1 MPADVAAGKPFR
13 NDASPPSPWPAVPPS
28 SLNLT
33 HPPTPATADLD
44 EPIELG
50 DMRHDH
56 IDADAN
62 QPLISG
68 PGDAPHLTNSRQP
81 VKVTLRTAGPV
92 IRFLTLSAGIS
103 GLLFGFDTGV
113 ISSTLVSIGTDL
125 SNRPLTTT
133 DKSIVT
139 AITSLFALLSAPSTG
154 FFADR
159 YGRKSVILVPAM
171 LFAFG
176 AVIQA
181 LATYVWIMAAGRALV
196 GAAVGVASGAVP
208 LYITELAPAELR
220 GRLVTIQSLFIT
232 GGQVV
237 AYLIG
242 WGFASFPHGWRYM
255 VGVGAVPAL
264 LQLVLLFWMP
274 ETPRW
279 LLQTGEDHRA
289 RQVLQDVYATLPA
302 SDRDMVVQ
310 HVLTSI
316 QAEIQA
322 EDKAMQGFSTSSNDS
337 NRFRDATNE
346 LIAVPANRRA
356 LIIACMLQALQQ
368 LCGFNSLMYFSATIF
383 AMVGFTS
390 PIGTSLSVALTNFIF
405 TIVAF
410 AFIDTVGR
418 RRILLWTIP
427 FMVLSLL
434 ACSFSFE
441 FIPTNDSETAVAAQ
455 TGSASWPIVLLF
467 SLIGYVAAYATGLG
481 VVPWQQSELFPLRVR
496 SVGSGASTAV
506 NWSSNFIIGMTFLP
520 MMNFLGPSITFASY
534 AMICAFGW
542 VMIWKIYP
550 ETAGLELEGISELLH
565 DGWGVEDN
573 VKLNMP
579 KRLRSPLRE
588 NGHIFNTPVN
598 LHLTLFTQPTHS
610 LATQVVDSFL
620 VHELSTK
627 MVLKLGFAITDEARL
642 PNSRELLPAKV

>member
-1 MPADVAAGKPFR
+1 MPADVAAGKAFR
-13 NDASPPSPWPAVPPS
+13 NNASPPRPS
-28 SLNLT
+28 SGIPSSSVN
-33 HPPTPATADLD
+33 HPRSPTIPAADLD
-44 EPIELG
+44 ESIELG

-56 IDADAN
+56 IDSDVN

-68 PGDAPHLTNSRQP
+68 PGHASHPTDSRQP
-81 VKVTLRTAGPV
+81 VHVTLRNAGPV

-125 SNRPLTTT
+125 SDRPLTTT

-139 AITSLFALLSAPSTG
+139 AITSLSALLSAPSTG

-159 YGRKSVILVPAM
+159 YGRKSVIFVPAM
-171 LFAFG
+171 LFALG

-181 LATYVWIMAAGRALV
+181 VATYVWTMAAGRALV

-220 GRLVTIQSLFIT
+220 GRLVAIQSLFIT

-242 WGFASFPHGWRYM
+242 WGFAALPHGWRYM

-264 LQLVLLFWMP
+264 LQLVLLFRMP

-279 LLQTGEDHRA
+279 LLQSGKDSRA
-289 RQVLQDVYATLPA
+289 RQVLQDVYATLPE
-302 SDRDMVVQ
+302 SDRDIVVQ
-310 HVLTSI
+310 HVLANI

-322 EDKAMQGFSTSSNDS
+322 EDKALQGLSTSSDDS
-337 NRFRDATNE
+337 NRFRNATNE
-346 LIAVPANRRA
+346 LLTSPSNRRA

-368 LCGFNSLMYFSATIF
+368 LCGFNSLMYFSATIL
-383 AMVGFTS
+383 AMVGFAS
-390 PIGTSLSVALTNFIF
+390 PIGTSLSVALTNFVF

-418 RRILLWTIP
+418 RKILLWTIP
-427 FMVLSLL
+427 FMVIGLV
-434 ACSFSFE
+434 ACSFSFK
-441 FIPTNDSETAVAAQ
+441 FIPTNDSETAGSTQ
-455 TGSASWPIVLLF
+455 TGSAFWSIVLLF

-520 MMNFLGPSITFASY
+520 MMNYIGASMTFASY

-542 VMIWKIYP
+542 VVIWKIYP
-550 ETAGLELEGISELLH
+550 ETAGLELEGISELLQ
-565 DGWGVEDN
+565 DGWGVTDST
-573 VKLNMP
+573 
-579 KRLRSPLRE
+579 RAFRE
-588 NGHIFNTPVN
+588 RRRFALEREHDD
-598 LHLTLFTQPTHS
+598 HS
-610 LATQVVDSFL
+610 
-620 VHELSTK
+620 
-627 MVLKLGFAITDEARL
+627 
-642 PNSRELLPAKV
+642 